1 MYSTAK
7 RLSVICAIS
16 CAISIMGILLLF
28 AGYPAFA
35 TELNVD
41 NFPLELGAM
50 LFMGAS
56 ALINLLLTLAL
67 RNMCQALEYEL
78 EGQAKKFNDLSKK
91 IKDIE
96 TKM

>member
-7 RLSVICAIS
+7 RLSTICAIVS
-16 CAISIMGILLLF
+16 AISFLGILLLF
-28 AGYPAFA
+28 MGYPGLANQ
-35 TELNVD
+35 LNVD